1 MKNLFIV
8 CVFVVFGSG
17 VFGQGIK
24 FIEGE
29 KWDNVLRMAQEQNKY
44 IFMDCYTSWCG
55 PCKAL
60 AKDVFTKNEVGNF
73 FNSTFV
79 NVKYDMEKGEGKE
92 LYTRY
97 KKFIIGF
104 PTLLLIDKNGNVVH
118 QMAGYQEPE
127 VLIAGMKAGVEGK
140 SLFVM
145 QEKYN
150 AGSRDL
156 GFLNEYVSV
165 LQGAFLKDEI
175 QKVAEDYMKSIPVED
190 LLKKEVWDF
199 VGEYVKD
206 PYSPQ
211 FNFVVF
217 NFDKYVYRLKV
228 DGYRLERQLTWA
240 LEKAVK
246 DIVEL
251 KTDEQGHLLPLT
263 DEPEKVN
270 MLLTLLNR
278 GNFKRAEE
286 MRAKLKIHT
295 LKLEEKWNDVV
306 TYLLVCRD
314 VRALGYTERFLCE
327 SFMYIALH
335 GKDKKVLKRC
345 LPIMEG
351 IQAKEDMEKDGS
363 NYHGTLAELYRA
375 LGNKQKA
382 EEHQKIDEQKQKE
395 AEERFRKMFEKKE

>member
-1 MKNLFIV
+1 MKKLGII
-8 CVFVVFGSG
+8 CVFALLGAS

-24 FIEGE
+24 FMEGE
-29 KWDNVLRMAQEQNKY
+29 KWDNVLKMAQEQDKY

-60 AKDVFTKNEVGNF
+60 AKDVFTKEEVGSF
-73 FNSTFV
+73 FNPTFI
-79 NVKYDMEKGEGKE
+79 NVKYDMEKGEGKD

-127 VLIAGMKAGVEGK
+127 VLVAGMKAGKEGK
-140 SLFVM
+140 NLFAM
-145 QEKYN
+145 REKYN
-150 AGSRDL
+150 AGNRDL
-156 GFLNEYVSV
+156 DFLNEYVNV

-175 QKVAEDYMKSIPVED
+175 QKVAEDYMKAVPVED

-228 DGYRLERQLTWA
+228 DGYRLDRQLAWA
-240 LEKAVK
+240 IDKEVSNIVGLKA
-246 DIVEL
+246 
-251 KTDEQGHLLPLT
+251 DEQGNLLPLAN
-263 DEPEKVN
+263 EPEKVN
-270 MLLTLLNR
+270 VLLTLLNR
-278 GNFKRAEE
+278 GNFKRTEG
-286 MRAKLKIHT
+286 MRAKLKIHE
-295 LKLEEKWNDVV
+295 LKLEEKWDDAV

-314 VRALGYTERFLCE
+314 IRALGYSERFLSE
-327 SFMYIALH
+327 TFRYLALRC
-335 GKDKKVLKRC
+335 KDKKVLKRC
-345 LPIMEG
+345 LPLMEE
-351 IQAKEDMEKDGS
+351 IQAKEDQEKEGS

-382 EEHQKIDEQKQKE
+382 EEHQKIDVQKRKE
-395 AEERFRKMFEKKE
+395 AEERFKKMFGKEE